1 MKRTT
6 EKVLAIISAVFTVAF
21 TILGFIGLGFMKMV
35 TSDPAIRADFEKEL
49 LDFDSTITPT
59 DVASIFD
66 SLSVFEGISWFLIIL
81 LIISLVTTIIGL
93 VFIWNNKNAKLAGI
107 MFIISGLFAFVL
119 TPTSIL
125 LYIAGILCFTKKAPL
140 VAESVY
146 SNEQKDD
153 SMRPL

>member
-6 EKVLAIISAVFTVAF
+6 EKVLAIISAVFTVIF
-21 TILGFIGLGFMKMV
+21 TIFGFIGLGFLKMV
-35 TSDPAIRADFEKEL
+35 TSDPANRVDFEKEL
-49 LDFDSTITPT
+49 LDFDSTLTT
-59 DVASIFD
+59 SDFEVMYE
-66 SLSVFEGISWFLIIL
+66 SLGLFESLSWFLIIL
-81 LIISLVTTIIGL
+81 LIISLITTIIGL
-93 VFIWNNKNAKLAGI
+93 VFIWNNKNSKLAGI

-146 SNEQKDD
+146 SNEQNDD

>member
-21 TILGFIGLGFMKMV
+21 TILGFIGLGFLKMV
-35 TSDPAIRADFEKEL
+35 TSDPAIRVDFEKEL
-49 LDFDSTITPT
+49 LDFDATLTSADIE
-59 DVASIFD
+59 VMFE
-66 SLSVFEGISWFLIIL
+66 SLGLLESFGWFLIVL
-81 LIISLVTTIIGL
+81 LIISFITTIIGL

-107 MFIISGLFAFVL
+107 MFIISGLFAFIL

-146 SNEQKDD
+146 SNEQNDD